1 MSISIGVLRL
11 DPPVILAPMSG
22 VTDLPFRRL
31 VRGFGDCLVVSEMI
45 ASQAM
50 IRQTRRSLRKTAPD
64 CAEEYPMAVQIAGN
78 DPGIMAQ
85 AARLGQDRGAT
96 LIDIN
101 FGCPAKKVVG
111 KLAGSALMRDL
122 GHARR
127 IIEAVVGAVQIP
139 VSLKM
144 RTGWNEDNRNAPDL
158 ARIAEDCGIAMLA
171 VHGRTRDQGY
181 RGRADWRFIGRVKDA
196 VSIPVVANGDITTV
210 AHAAECL
217 EQSGADG
224 VMIGR
229 GAYGRPWFVSQVA
242 AYLRTGRQPAEPPV
256 AMRLATALRH
266 YDALL
271 DFYGP
276 HVGVRVARKHLAWY
290 CAGLPGASAVRAR
303 LFRLENPREVRETLR
318 GFFEPAARR
327 EAA

>member
-1 MSISIGVLRL
+1 MSITIGPLHL

-31 VRGFGDCLVVSEMI
+31 VRSFGDCLVVSEMI

-64 CAEEYPMAVQIAGN
+64 CAQEFPMAVQIAGN
-78 DPGIMAQ
+78 DPGVMAQ
-85 AARLGQDRGAT
+85 AARLGQDRGAA

-122 GHARR
+122 DHARR
-127 IIEAVVGAVQIP
+127 IIEAVVGAVGIP

-144 RTGWNEDNRNAPDL
+144 RTGWDEDHRNAPAL
-158 ARIAEDCGIAMLA
+158 AHIAEDCGIAMLA

-181 RGRADWRFIGRVKDA
+181 RGQADWRFIARVKEA
-196 VSIPVVANGDITTV
+196 VSIPVVANGDITSV
-210 AHAAECL
+210 ARVRECL
-217 EQSGADG
+217 AQSRADG

-229 GAYGRPWFVSQVA
+229 GAYGRPWFVNQVVE
-242 AYLRTGRQPAEPPV
+242 YLKSGREPVEPPPGL
-256 AMRLATALRH
+256 RLATALRH
-266 YDALL
+266 YDWLL

-290 CAGLPGASAVRAR
+290 CAELPGAPAVRDR
-303 LFRLENPREVRETLR
+303 LFRLEDPNEVRETLR
-318 GFFEPAARR
+318 GFFEPAAER

>member
-1 MSISIGVLRL
+1 MSINIGALRL

-22 VTDLPFRRL
+22 ITDLPFRRL
-31 VRGFGDCLVVSEMI
+31 VRSFGDCLVVSEMI

-50 IRQTRRSLRKTAPD
+50 IRQTRRSLRKTASD
-64 CAEEYPMAVQIAGN
+64 CAEEYPIAVQIAGN
-78 DPGIMAQ
+78 DPGVMAE

-122 GHARR
+122 DHARR
-127 IIEAVVGAVQIP
+127 IIEAVLGAVQIP

-144 RTGWNEDNRNAPDL
+144 RTGWDEDNRNAPVL

-181 RGRADWRFIGRVKDA
+181 RGQADWRFIRQVKDA

-210 AHAAECL
+210 ARASQCL

-229 GAYGRPWFVSQVA
+229 GVYGRPWFVSHVA
-242 AYLRTGRQPAEPPV
+242 AYLKTGRQPAEPPP

-276 HVGVRVARKHLAWY
+276 HVGLRVARKHLAWY
-290 CAGLPGASAVRAR
+290 CAGLPGAPAVRDR
-303 LFRLENPREVRETLR
+303 LFRLETPEAVRETLR
-318 GFFEPAARR
+318 GFFLPAAERD
-327 EAA
+327 AA

>member
-1 MSISIGVLRL
+1 MSIFIGALHL

-22 VTDLPFRRL
+22 ITDLPFRRL
-31 VRGFGDCLVVSEMI
+31 VRSFGDCLVVSEMI

-50 IRQTRRSLRKTAPD
+50 IRQTRRSMRKMAPD
-64 CAEEYPMAVQIAGN
+64 CTQEFPMSVQIAGN
-78 DPGIMAQ
+78 DPGIMAE

-127 IIEAVVGAVQIP
+127 IIEAVVGAVDIP

-144 RTGWNEDNRNAPDL
+144 RTGWDGDHRNAPAL

-171 VHGRTRDQGY
+171 VHGRTRTQGY
-181 RGRADWRFIGRVKDA
+181 HGQADWRFIASVKEA

-210 AHAAECL
+210 ARARECL
-217 EQSGADG
+217 DQSRADG

-229 GAYGRPWFVSQVA
+229 GAYGRPWFVSQVVD
-242 AYLRTGRQPAEPPV
+242 YLKTGCEPVEPPP
-256 AMRLATALRH
+256 ALRLATALRH
-266 YDALL
+266 YNSLL
-271 DFYGP
+271 DFYGT

-290 CAGLPGASAVRAR
+290 CAGLPGAPIVRDK
-303 LFRLENPREVRETLR
+303 LFRLEDPVQVRATLLD
-318 GFFEPAARR
+318 FFLPAAERD
-327 EAA
+327 AA

>member
-1 MSISIGVLRL
+1 MSISIGALRL

-22 VTDLPFRRL
+22 ITDLPFRRL
-31 VRGFGDCLVVSEMI
+31 VRSFSDCLVVSEMI

-50 IRQTRRSLRKTAPD
+50 IRQSRRSLRKTSSD
-64 CAEEYPMAVQIAGN
+64 SAEEYPISVQIAGN
-78 DPGIMAQ
+78 DPGVMAQ

-122 GHARR
+122 DQARR
-127 IIEAVVGAVQIP
+127 IIEAVAGAVEIP

-144 RTGWNEDNRNAPDL
+144 RTGWDEDNRNAPEL

-171 VHGRTRDQGY
+171 VHGRTRSQGY
-181 RGRADWRFIGRVKDA
+181 RGQADWRFIAEVKEA
-196 VSIPVVANGDITTV
+196 VSIPVIANGDITSV
-210 AHAAECL
+210 ARARECL
-217 EQSGADG
+217 DVSNADG

-229 GAYGRPWFVSQVA
+229 GAYGRPWFIAQVVD
-242 AYLRTGRQPAEPPV
+242 YLKSGRQPAEPP
-256 AMRLATALRH
+256 AALRLATALLH
-266 YDALL
+266 YESLL
-271 DFYGP
+271 EFYGL

-290 CAGLPGASAVRAR
+290 CAGLPGASAVRDR
-303 LFRLENPREVRETLR
+303 LFRLEDPGEVRALLR
-318 GFFEPAARR
+318 EFFAPAAERD
-327 EAA
+327 AA